1 MVGEGGGDEKR
12 RMRFAWRSP
21 RNALPIFAIQ
31 MDAGAGDV
39 FTACET
45 SEIVSL
51 LFDIHLVSV
60 RVKNERWFLT

>member
-1 MVGEGGGDEKR
+1 
-12 RMRFAWRSP
+12 
-21 RNALPIFAIQ
+21 